1 MRQEVNLLNL
11 EPVVKPPTVS
21 FNVLLVSVVV
31 CLITLNIVGFS
42 QDKALVIV
50 NEDIATI
57 EKNNIFLQKN
67 TIDFNDINKFQNKLS
82 GLEKQLLSRYQ
93 LWSNYKNITNSGKEG
108 FSQYFYYIATL
119 ADANLSL
126 YEINV
131 YDRGASL
138 ALKGYSKKAEYIPV
152 YINDLKSQSELKSV
166 SFGDLSIEK
175 IDGHDILRFS
185 LDRKKEEDSDNSQSD
200 RDKKI
205 DISEILKMSLTKVEV
220 RSSSNSMTSMNTQVI
235 NGVDNFISSVN

>member
-11 EPVVKPPTVS
+11 EPVVKPPAVS

-31 CLITLNIVGFS
+31 CFVVLNIVGFY
-42 QDKALVIV
+42 QNKALVII
-50 NEDIATI
+50 NKDIETI
-57 EKNNIFLQKN
+57 EKNNVFLQKN
-67 TIDFNDINKFQNKLS
+67 TIDFNDINKFQNQLS

-93 LWSNYKNITNSGKEG
+93 LWSNYKSITNSGKEG

-119 ADANLSL
+119 ADTNLSL

-152 YINDLKSQSELKSV
+152 YINELKSQSELKSV

-175 IDGHDILRFS
+175 IDGHEILRFS
-185 LDRKKEEDSDNSQSD
+185 LDRKKEDDTDDSESVRDN
-200 RDKKI
+200 KI
-205 DISEILKMSLTKVEV
+205 DISEILKMSLTNVEV
-220 RSSSNSMTSMNTQVI
+220 KSSSNKMASMNAKFI
-235 NGVDNFISSVN
+235 SGVDNFISSVN